1 MKFKAND
8 WLGTE
13 TMTIQYG
20 IDALYEGV
28 WHHCCE
34 DGKPLFF
41 DTAEERDK
49 KLEELR
55 KAS

>member
-1 MKFKAND
+1 MKFKANN
-8 WLGTE
+8 WLGTK
-13 TMTIQYG
+13 TMNIQYG
-20 IDALYEGV
+20 IDALHDGE

-41 DTAEERDK
+41 DTAESRDA
-49 KLEELR
+49 KLKELR